1 MGRQVLFSS
10 AVSTSSE
17 AFEMGTAE
25 NNSDLKNLHA
35 VELDLCNK
43 DMTAD
48 TFDHSVISVGEE
60 EGPGNFHRSLPT
72 RESLRSPRGSVA
84 RAQSAQRGS
93 TPGVPSTWDASGG
106 RARRPHP
113 LASWEPARRTR
124 PSATRTAASTC
135 EGAIKVSQQERESR
149 DRGREHGQAGK
160 PPFPI
165 EISPELA
172 AASHPGTQIHNRPPS
187 RHGLVSR
194 GRH

>member
-135 EGAIKVSQQERESR
+135 EGAIKLSSAEQMCSPISTPPPPTSI
-149 DRGREHGQAGK
+149 EHAIGD
-160 PPFPI
+160 
-165 EISPELA
+165 
-172 AASHPGTQIHNRPPS
+172 PGTQPAYTTNCSSKAPVLGS
-187 RHGLVSR
+187 A
-194 GRH
+194 